1 MRYVIIF
8 ITFKQDKI
16 TNIRFFKKE
25 LYDYGILRFI
35 CIEFLYLDLCL
46 FIFIVNKEVLNQ

>member
-46 FIFIVNKEVLNQ
+46 FIFIVNKEALNQ